1 MNSNFSKEYITVH
14 RIIHHIR
21 PKLSRSMSMTSS
33 FGSAIDT
40 RLAPYGAL
48 TVRVALG
55 VMWLSH
61 AGLKWFVFTVPGF
74 AGWLDSQGLPGF
86 MAWPVF
92 LLEAFGGLCILLG
105 FYGRQVSLLLLPVLL
120 VATSTH
126 IPNGWL
132 FTSAGGGWEYP
143 VFLIAA
149 SIAHAL
155 LGDGALALRARSLAF
170 RSASAGASGGA

>member
-1 MNSNFSKEYITVH
+1 
-14 RIIHHIR
+14 
-21 PKLSRSMSMTSS
+21 MTSPLDP
-33 FGSAIDT
+33 AIDP

-48 TVRVALG
+48 IVRIALG
-55 VMWLSH
+55 AMWLSH

-92 LLEAFGGLCILLG
+92 LLEVLGGLCILLG

-120 VATSTH
+120 VATFTH

-132 FTSAGGGWEYP
+132 FTNAGGGWEYP

-149 SIAHAL
+149 SVAHGL
-155 LGDGALALRARSLAF
+155 LGDGTLALRTRPLGL
-170 RSASAGASGGA
+170 RPASAGASGGA

>member
-1 MNSNFSKEYITVH
+1 MI
-14 RIIHHIR
+14 
-21 PKLSRSMSMTSS
+21 SS
-33 FGSAIDT
+33 PGPAIDT
-40 RLAPYGAL
+40 RLSPYGAL
-48 TVRVALG
+48 IVRVALG

-74 AGWLDSQGLPGF
+74 AGWLDSQGLPDF

-92 LLEAFGGLCILLG
+92 LLEALGGLCILLG

-126 IPNGWL
+126 LANGWV

-143 VFLIAA
+143 VFLIAV
-149 SIAHAL
+149 SVAHVL
-155 LGDGALALRARSLAF
+155 MGDGAFALRARPLALG
-170 RSASAGASGGA
+170 SASAGASSGGV

>member
-1 MNSNFSKEYITVH
+1 
-14 RIIHHIR
+14 
-21 PKLSRSMSMTSS
+21 MTSS
-33 FGSAIDT
+33 LGPAIDA

-48 TVRVALG
+48 IVRLALG
-55 VMWLSH
+55 AMWLSH
-61 AGLKWFVFTVPGF
+61 AGLKWFVFTIPGF

-92 LLEAFGGLCILLG
+92 LLEALGGICILLG

-126 IPNGWL
+126 IPNGWV
-132 FTSAGGGWEYP
+132 FTGAGGGWEYP

-149 SIAHAL
+149 SIAHGL
-155 LGDGALALRARSLAF
+155 MGDGAFALRARPLAF
-170 RSASAGASGGA
+170 RSAAVRASVGE

>member
-1 MNSNFSKEYITVH
+1 
-14 RIIHHIR
+14 
-21 PKLSRSMSMTSS
+21 MTSS
-33 FGSAIDT
+33 LGPATDA

-48 TVRVALG
+48 IVRLALG
-55 VMWLSH
+55 MMWLSH
-61 AGLKWFVFTVPGF
+61 AGLKWFVFTIPGF

-92 LLEAFGGLCILLG
+92 LLEALGGICILLG

-126 IPNGWL
+126 IPNGWV
-132 FTSAGGGWEYP
+132 FTGAGGGWEYP

-149 SIAHAL
+149 SIAHGL
-155 LGDGALALRARSLAF
+155 MGDGAFALRARPLAF
-170 RSASAGASGGA
+170 RSAAVRASVGE

>member
-1 MNSNFSKEYITVH
+1 
-14 RIIHHIR
+14 
-21 PKLSRSMSMTSS
+21 MTSS
-33 FGSAIDT
+33 LGPATDA

-48 TVRVALG
+48 IVRLALG
-55 VMWLSH
+55 MMWLSH
-61 AGLKWFVFTVPGF
+61 AGLKWFVFTIPGF

-92 LLEAFGGLCILLG
+92 LLEALGGVCILLG
-105 FYGRQVSLLLLPVLL
+105 FYGRQVSLLLLPILL

-126 IPNGWL
+126 IPNGWV

-149 SIAHAL
+149 SIAYGL
-155 LGDGALALRARSLAF
+155 MGDGAFALRARPLAL
-170 RSASAGASGGA
+170 RSVAIGSSGESTR